1 MKKLILITSSLVAF
15 AAFAGDPPKKPAD
28 AKAAPAAAPAADAKK
43 VAITGDAAKGATKY
57 KELCVSC
64 HGEGGKGDGVA
75 AAALTP
81 KPANFTDA
89 AHAATVTDEYILN
102 MIKEGGAANG
112 KSPLMA
118 GWKAA
123 LKDDELQNVAAFV
136 RSLSKAPAAAAPAAE
151 PKKDEKKPAKK

>member
-15 AAFAGDPPKKPAD
+15 AAFAEPPKKAD
-28 AKAAPAAAPAADAKK
+28 PKAAAPAPAAEVKK
-43 VAITGDAAKGATKY
+43 VAITGDAAKGAQKY

-118 GWKAA
+118 SWKAV

-136 RSLSKAPAAAAPAAE
+136 RSLSKTAAPAAAE
-151 PKKDEKKPAKK
+151 PKKDEKKPAPKK

>member
-1 MKKLILITSSLVAF
+1 MKKLILIISSLVAVV
-15 AAFAGDPPKKPAD
+15 AFAEPAKKPAD
-28 AKAAPAAAPAADAKK
+28 PKAAPAAAPAADAKK
-43 VAITGDAAKGATKY
+43 VAITGDAAKGAAKY

-64 HGEGGKGDGVA
+64 HGETGKGDGVA

-118 GWKAA
+118 SWKAA
-123 LKDDELQNVAAFV
+123 LKEDELQNVAAFV
-136 RSLSKAPAAAAPAAE
+136 RSLSKTAAAPAAAE

>member
-1 MKKLILITSSLVAF
+1 MKKLILITASLVAF
-15 AAFAGDPPKKPAD
+15 AAFAEPAKKPAD
-28 AKAAPAAAPAADAKK
+28 AKAAPAPAAAADAKK
-43 VAITGDAAKGATKY
+43 VAITGDAAKGAAKY

-64 HGEGGKGDGVA
+64 HGEAGKGDGVA

-136 RSLSKAPAAAAPAAE
+136 RSLSKTSAAPAAAE